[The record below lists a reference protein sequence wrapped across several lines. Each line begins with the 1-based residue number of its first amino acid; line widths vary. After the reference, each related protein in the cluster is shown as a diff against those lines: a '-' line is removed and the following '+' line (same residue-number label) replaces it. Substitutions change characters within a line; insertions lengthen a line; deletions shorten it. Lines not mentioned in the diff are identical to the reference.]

1 MTVSGLTIAA
11 IMGIL
16 LLVFIFSGYYLFA
29 ALGGVA
35 ILSGLA
41 FWGPDVFQTV
51 YFSIFKYCKDYN
63 LLAVPLFVLMGQLL
77 NQSGVA
83 GRLFDNLSVALGRQR
98 GGMAIAATLIAI
110 LFAATTGIV
119 GASVVSMGLLFV
131 GPMLDAKYNKS
142 LTAGVIV
149 SGGTLGILIP
159 PSIMLVFMG
168 SAANVSVGQLFYGA
182 IVPGLLLGVTYIVYI
197 KIVAVVKKDYAPPMP
212 AEQLARYSRKQVIWG
227 VIVNVL
233 PVALVIFSVLGA
245 IWLGWCPATEA
256 AALGVVASFLIAL
269 LTHSINA
276 QVIKKTLIESIKLTS
291 MVYAVSAFGNLFVT
305 VFMRLGCSNAVT
317 NLFVHLPL
325 GKWGLFALMMAVVF
339 LLGFLM
345 DWIAVCMITIPIFV
359 PIATAAG
366 FDACYF
372 LTMMAIIMQTAF
384 LSPPMAASIFY
395 FQGVAKDRITTADDP
410 RHLAVYGVAG
420 AGVCVVHPLPADRDM
435 ASGSHDRLISEL
447 LTGVRRRPSVFGAAA
462 PRLFA
467 CAAPAADKKSLPRG
481 IYPRGRHRFV
491 YLIGQFSSRQ
501 ARRSAFALAV
511 RSLRT
516 GSRAAAAPKSTA
528 GSTHA
533 KPRSNIGSLCR
544 NASGTP

>member
-41 FWGPDVFQTV
+41 FWGPGVFQTV

-182 IVPGLLLGVTYIVYI
+182 IVPGLLLGAAYIVYI

-345 DWIAVCMITIPIFV
+345 DWIDLCADRNGGRLRCLLLPDDDGDHHADGVFV
-359 PIATAAG
+359 PADG
-366 FDACYF
+366 
-372 LTMMAIIMQTAF
+372 
-384 LSPPMAASIFY
+384 
-395 FQGVAKDRITTADDP
+395 GVHLLFPGCRKRPHHNGRDDP
-410 RHLAVYGVAG
+410 RYLAVYGAAG
-420 AGVCVVHPLPADRDM
+420 AGVCAVHPLPADRDM
-435 ASGSHDRLISEL
+435 ASRPHDRLISEL

-481 IYPRGRHRFV
+481 IYPRGRHRFA

-533 KPRSNIGSLCR
+533 KPRSNSGSLCR

>member
-41 FWGPDVFQTV
+41 FWGPGVFQTV

-182 IVPGLLLGVTYIVYI
+182 IVPGLLLGAAYIVYI
-197 KIVAVVKKDYAPPMP
+197 KIVAVVKKDYAISQRFTHLP
-212 AEQLARYSRKQVIWG
+212 ALTVPNEAVDKHRVERNLS
-227 VIVNVL
+227 
-233 PVALVIFSVLGA
+233 SVLDAGENHPGNPEENDIIA
-245 IWLGWCPATEA
+245 GDQRAGGIEILVVVGVFQPSQGGEGPERRTEPGVQGIVVLFEILA
-256 AALGVVASFLIAL
+256 AAFWAGMRRFFCHHHLAAVGAVVGRNPVSPPKLAGDTPILDVLHPVEIGFI
-269 LTHSINA
+269 
-276 QVIKKTLIESIKLTS
+276 KTLGDKLDF
-291 MVYAVSAFGNLFVT
+291 AGADRLNGRFRQRLHFDKPLLGNL
-305 VFMRLGCSNAVT
+305 
-317 NLFVHLPL
+317 
-325 GKWGLFALMMAVVF
+325 GLYRSA
-339 LLGFLM
+339 
-345 DWIAVCMITIPIFV
+345 
-359 PIATAAG
+359 AT
-366 FDACYF
+366 
-372 LTMMAIIMQTAF
+372 
-384 LSPPMAASIFY
+384 
-395 FQGVAKDRITTADDP
+395 
-410 RHLAVYGVAG
+410 VAG
-420 AGVCVVHPLPADRDM
+420 ANIVGVILHPDQ
-435 ASGSHDRLISEL
+435 
-447 LTGVRRRPSVFGAAA
+447 
-462 PRLFA
+462 
-467 CAAPAADKKSLPRG
+467 KSLLLQVFDNG
-481 IYPRGRHRFV
+481 FSGLVTLHTAVFAVTV
-491 YLIGQFSSRQ
+491 YNVGVVSQNADDRQMMPQTDFKVIGVVGGGNFHN
-501 ARRSAFALAV
+501 
-511 RSLRT
+511 T
-516 GSRAAAAPKSTA
+516 GSEFHIHVTVGYNGDFPVHQR
-528 GSTHA
+528 
-533 KPRSNIGSLCR
+533 
-544 NASGTP
+544 